1 MSTNAP
7 LDLLNA
13 QLTNN
18 VSIWTVATHALASLT
33 LLTNA
38 VEVNAQLFK
47 TAFQT
52 LTHTRVIHAEISMSA
67 LREFMTVQS
76 ISFVLILTM
85 VLASFVRDPLI
96 PNRNVLQ
103 DQLESPNVPILRQLV
118 PRITPLKA
126 TDALISTSVLEV
138 LARLVKIVLTKLR
151 DSGVPLRTI
160 LSRCAIRL
168 LVALDQAVNLLWTL
182 CRLSASVILV
192 LWLI

>member
-33 LLTNA
+33 LPTNA
-38 VEVNAQLFK
+38 VEVNAQQFK
-47 TAFQT
+47 TAFRT
-52 LTHTRVIHAEISMSA
+52 LTHTRVTHAEILMSV
-67 LREFMTVQS
+67 LREFMTVRS

-85 VLASFVRDPLI
+85 VLDSSVRDLSI
-96 PNRNVLQ
+96 PNQNVLL

-118 PRITPLKA
+118 PQITLSKA

-138 LARLVKIVLTKLR
+138 LARLVKIVSTKLR

-168 LVALDQAVNLLWTL
+168 LVALDQAVNLLSIL
-182 CRLSASVILV
+182 CRPNASVILV
-192 LWLI
+192 SWLI